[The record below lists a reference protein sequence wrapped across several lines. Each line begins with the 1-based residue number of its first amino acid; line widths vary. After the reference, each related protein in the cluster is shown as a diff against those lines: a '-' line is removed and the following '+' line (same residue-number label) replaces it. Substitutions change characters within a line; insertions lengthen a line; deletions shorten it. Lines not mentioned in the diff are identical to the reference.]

1 MWAGMGR
8 RTPTR
13 ITQNGSIFRF
23 FLVGF
28 LFPLHF
34 NAAHLPISAQR
45 GCRRWQRGEG
55 GGGEGRKKRSP
66 PSSCRSPQ
74 PHLPQ
79 RKRPKTAKRKKKKAD
94 TPREGS
100 AHLQPQCP
108 PLNRYRLSHRDT
120 TRGCSKAALGD
131 GHPPPTRCPSYNG
144 VSPPPQFLLAAVLL
158 SAPELHGEVT
168 AAGGGSGGEG
178 ARASS
183 GTFAEPA
190 GGGGEV

>member
-1 MWAGMGR
+1 MGR

-13 ITQNGSIFRF
+13 ITQNGSIFRIFLLVF
-23 FLVGF
+23 FSFSPSFQRSPPPHLRTAR
-28 LFPLHF
+28 LQKM
-34 NAAHLPISAQR
+34 AAGR
-45 GCRRWQRGEG
+45 G
-55 GGGEGRKKRSP
+55 GGGGKGRKKRSP

-120 TRGCSKAALGD
+120 TGGCSKAALGD

-144 VSPPPQFLLAAVLL
+144 VSPPP
-158 SAPELHGEVT
+158 
-168 AAGGGSGGEG
+168 
-178 ARASS
+178 SS
-183 GTFAEPA
+183 YLPLFCCPHRSCT
-190 GGGGEV
+190 VK